1 MKTDVQFFYL
11 KVKPP
16 QHCYLLSHTTSC
28 NNSRKA
34 SVPEMRDGDYNQQV
48 EYHSEKSDAVQ
59 QCFDERGFGRN
70 RR

>member
-48 EYHSEKSDAVQ
+48 EYHSEQSDAVQ